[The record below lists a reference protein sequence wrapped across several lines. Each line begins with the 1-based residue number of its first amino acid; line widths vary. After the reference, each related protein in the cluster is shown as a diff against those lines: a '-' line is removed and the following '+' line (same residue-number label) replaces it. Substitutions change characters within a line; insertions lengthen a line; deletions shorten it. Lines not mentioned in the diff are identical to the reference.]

1 MSFLKDIS
9 HLKCMQDEVFIL
21 GKIDVLLTNNS
32 QNKMPSIL

>member
-9 HLKCMQDEVFIL
+9 HLKYMQDEVYIL

-32 QNKMPSIL
+32 QNEMPSIL